1 MATITLNMLC
11 ESCNKHIVTKLS
23 SALRLSS
30 TRGLSIQCTVFQSL
44 GLLIRDVTMRSLAK
58 TGNTL
63 LLTGKYSNLTTL
75 LNFARVTRMEEYG
88 FIFKTLLST
97 SVYRNNMILFL
108 PFTLQLTIIS
118 RNT

>member
-1 MATITLNMLC
+1 
-11 ESCNKHIVTKLS
+11 
-23 SALRLSS
+23 
-30 TRGLSIQCTVFQSL
+30 
-44 GLLIRDVTMRSLAK
+44 
-58 TGNTL
+58 
-63 LLTGKYSNLTTL
+63 
-75 LNFARVTRMEEYG
+75 MEEYG